1 VVPNGHY
8 IATYNEVIFV
18 LPYQGEIGPYYLIT
32 QGKLIGVVA
41 QWQKASPFVIGVSG
55 ASFSKVSSVQQ
66 GWQRVED
73 AIDAGQTKYL

>member
-1 VVPNGHY
+1 MTADTGKTLLSGVTIVPGPVPPPAVAPGLHQVGGVVVPNGHY

-41 QWQKASPFVIGVSG
+41 QWYVN
-55 ASFSKVSSVQQ
+55 
-66 GWQRVED
+66 
-73 AIDAGQTKYL
+73 